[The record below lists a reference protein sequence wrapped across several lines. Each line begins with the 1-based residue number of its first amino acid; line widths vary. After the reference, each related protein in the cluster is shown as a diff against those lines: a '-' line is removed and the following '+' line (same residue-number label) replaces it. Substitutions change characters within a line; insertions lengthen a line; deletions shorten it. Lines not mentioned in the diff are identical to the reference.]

1 MCRAGPTCFGPCVMR
16 SLCSCRAGLA
26 RPFGHVQLHHRI
38 MSIIVPW
45 LPRPLQWSPYPPG
58 SISVLEH
65 ELSIFPRCAHVVDK
79 ATQLGAQQ
87 DHPKLGR
94 ILGNVERIHGLLWMG
109 WIKNS
114 NQVDFFVL
122 FNGISGQLR
131 WMNFTR
137 VLSIQSESHVP
148 WSRQH

>member
-1 MCRAGPTCFGPCVMR
+1 MSYVGDASGPFSPRLSPGRPYVSTMGLMLCRLPVVGLYIFGPRVLTWASM
-16 SLCSCRAGLA
+16 SSMPLHVFWPT
-26 RPFGHVQLHHRI
+26 RPIIWCALHHRI

-114 NQVDFFVL
+114 N
-122 FNGISGQLR
+122 
-131 WMNFTR
+131 
-137 VLSIQSESHVP
+137 
-148 WSRQH
+148 